1 MFLLKFLRNIHRN
14 TVREECTQ
22 LTLWFFELVSQHSR
36 YFNIQTY
43 KSAPITGTIF
53 LDVATH
59 LSNDSSLFL
68 RVSKKKKKKLAN
80 KCDARC
86 VLVRD
91 RNQEILHDRRNAW
104 IRPRYL
110 QVVGTVRA
118 SRCGPVRD
126 LRSVSSWFV
135 VAPEWLAMGATK
147 RQGNVILRKRWLL
160 LAEQRP
166 FHVLFARTRCSLS
179 PSLLLCLPRRFRLV
193 VPAV

>member
-43 KSAPITGTIF
+43 KSVPITGTIF
-53 LDVATH
+53 LDVVTD
-59 LSNDSSLFL
+59 LSSDSSLFL
-68 RVSKKKKKKLAN
+68 HVSKKPAN
-80 KCDARC
+80 KYDARY

-166 FHVLFARTRCSLS
+166 FHVLFAHTRCSLS